1 MPAPYLL
8 ALDQGTTSCRALVF
22 DAAGA
27 VAALAQQPFAQ
38 HFPQP
43 GWVEHDA
50 EEILDTQLK
59 VAREALQQAGLTA
72 RDLAGIGLTNQR
84 ETTVLWDRATGRPVH
99 HALVWQDRRT
109 ADRCRRLVDDGLEKH
124 IRETTGLRA
133 DPYFSGTKLAWLL
146 DEVPGTR
153 EAAERGA
160 LLFGTMDTWLLWHLT
175 GGPDGGRHVT
185 DVTNASRTLLY
196 DLRRGTWDDTLLD
209 ALRIPRSVLPE
220 VLPSSGTFGE
230 TAAFGAPVPI
240 LGVAGDQQAA
250 LFGQACLSPGL
261 AKNTYGTGCFLLL
274 NTGRAPV
281 FSRHG
286 LVTTVAWDLGDGPE
300 YALEGSVFVAGAAVQ
315 WLRDALHLLDAAP
328 DSAYFA
334 GQVPDTGGVYVVP
347 AFVGLGAPYW
357 EPEARG
363 AVFGL
368 TRGTTK
374 AHLVRATLESLA
386 YQTRDVLDAMTA
398 DAGFPLQSLR
408 VDGGAAANDLLMQ
421 FQADVLGVAVERPAS
436 VETTAFGAAA
446 LAGLAAGVWDREALA
461 GRWQAETRFEPGLPE
476 AEREALYAGWQRAV
490 RATLAWAHEAE
501 G

>member
-1 MPAPYLL
+1 MRPPFLL

-22 DAAGA
+22 DADGA
-27 VAALAQQPFAQ
+27 VVSVAQQPFPQ
-38 HFPQP
+38 HYPRP

-50 EEILDTQLK
+50 GEILDTQLA
-59 VAREALQQAGLTA
+59 VARDALRRA
-72 RDLAGIGLTNQR
+72 RLDAADLAGLGLTNQR
-84 ETTVLWDRATGRPVH
+84 ETTVLWDRASGRPVH
-99 HALVWQDRRT
+99 RAVVWQDRRT
-109 ADRCRRLVDDGLEKH
+109 ADRCRRLVDDGLEPH
-124 IRETTGLRA
+124 IRATTGLRA

-146 DEVPGTR
+146 DAVDGAR
-153 EAAERGA
+153 DAAARGD
-160 LLFGTMDTWLLWHLT
+160 LLFGTVDTWLLWHLT
-175 GGPDGGRHVT
+175 GGRDGGLHAT
-185 DVTNASRTLLY
+185 DVTNASRTMLF
-196 DLRRGTWDDTLLD
+196 DIRRGTWDDTLLD
-209 ALRIPRSVLPE
+209 ALGVPRAVLPE
-220 VLPSSGTFGE
+220 VRPSSGSFGE
-230 TAAFGAPVPI
+230 TTALGGTVPI

-250 LFGQACLSPGL
+250 LFGQACLAPGL

-274 NTGRAPV
+274 NTGRTPV
-281 FSRHG
+281 ASAHG

-315 WLRDALHLLDAAP
+315 WLRDELRLLDTAP

-334 GQVPDTGGVYVVP
+334 GKVEGNGGVYVVP
-347 AFVGLGAPYW
+347 AFAGLGAPYW
-357 EPEARG
+357 APEARG

-398 DAGFPLQSLR
+398 DAGLALQSLR

-461 GRWQAETRFEPGLPE
+461 QRWEAEARFEPTLPG
-476 AEREALYAGWQRAV
+476 AEREALYAGWRRAV
-490 RATLAWAHEAE
+490 RAALAWAHDA